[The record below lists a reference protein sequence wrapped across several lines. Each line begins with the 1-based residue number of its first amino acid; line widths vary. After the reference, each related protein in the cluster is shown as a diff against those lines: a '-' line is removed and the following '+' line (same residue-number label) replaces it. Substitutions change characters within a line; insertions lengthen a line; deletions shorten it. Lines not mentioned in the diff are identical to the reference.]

1 MSLYNFAFY
10 CPITRFKDAIFPAM
24 SKTQGSLRKHKPEL
38 AYFPCWNLK
47 RIVTC
52 VVYLSLFSK
61 KKSSNCL
68 QLTSKSYAKLTI
80 HRVSTLPFL
89 SHLSL
94 TNWLGSGTCNCCR
107 LEIIKKNWIFSNIC
121 KHWNFTVF
129 RWGFNTNA
137 QKIGKV
143 STLCTA
149 WRWCFCTGN
158 QSMRKSVSA
167 FQNK

>member
-10 CPITRFKDAIFPAM
+10 CPITRFKDAIFPAV
-24 SKTQGSLRKHKPEL
+24 SKTQRSLRKHKPEL

-47 RIVTC
+47 KIVTC

-89 SHLSL
+89 SHLSGPFRSQTQNESLKIWFSTGPL

-107 LEIIKKNWIFSNIC
+107 LEIIKEIEYFLLYVNIEILQFLDEGLIQMHI
-121 KHWNFTVF
+121 K
-129 RWGFNTNA
+129 
-137 QKIGKV
+137 
-143 STLCTA
+143 
-149 WRWCFCTGN
+149 
-158 QSMRKSVSA
+158 
-167 FQNK
+167 